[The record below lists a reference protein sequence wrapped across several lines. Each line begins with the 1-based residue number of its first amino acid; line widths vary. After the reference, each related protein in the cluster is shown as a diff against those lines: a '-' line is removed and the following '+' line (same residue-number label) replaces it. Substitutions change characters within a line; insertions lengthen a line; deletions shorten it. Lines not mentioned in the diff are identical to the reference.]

1 MPANPFAIIPAP
13 PYQVDI
19 KDANRLAKGRPHMN
33 RIAEM
38 FQTYDVTGG
47 PEFGRQNL
55 PKLRAAMAAA
65 NLDLFLVPHEDEY
78 QNEYLPDCNER
89 LMWVSGFTG
98 SAGAAIIGRDKAVM
112 FVDGRYTLQVRQQVD
127 EALFEFTKFEGG
139 GMTKWLRETVS
150 AGQIV
155 GFDPRLHS
163 PAALARIRDA
173 VEAAG
178 GTTQSLENNPIDA
191 AWDKRPAAPLATVT
205 IQPETLAGKSHT
217 EKRAEIGKSISKSG
231 ADAALITAPASIAWL
246 LNIRGGDVQCT
257 PLPLS
262 TVIIDASGRVQL
274 FIAAEKLTDDVRAH
288 FGNDVSVQTEAAL
301 SDGIAALSGKTV
313 IADPNTAS
321 AWHVDTLKTAGA
333 TVKSAPDPIALPKAK
348 KNSIEIKGTEAA
360 HIRDGAALVRFLHWL
375 DTEAQ
380 SGEVD
385 EIEAATQLERCR
397 RVDTSLR
404 DLSFE
409 SISGAGSNGAVVHYR
424 VNTGTVQTLARGTL
438 FLIDSGGQYPDGTTD
453 VTRTV
458 PIGEPTQEMR
468 ERFTLV
474 LQGHIALATVRFPKG
489 TTGSNLDAL
498 ARYPLWQAG
507 LDYDHGTG
515 HGVGVFLGVHE
526 GPQRISKAPNKIAL
540 EPGMIVSNEP
550 GYYKTGEYGIRIEN
564 LQYVTEAKSIAG
576 GEREMLGF
584 TNLTW
589 APIHRDLIDRD
600 MLNRAERDYV
610 NNYHASV
617 IEKIGPLV
625 DGDVKSW
632 LKGACAPL

>member
-1 MPANPFAIIPAP
+1 MNHMP
-13 PYQVDI
+13 D
-19 KDANRLAKGRPHMN
+19 
-33 RIAEM
+33 M

-47 PEFGRQNL
+47 PEYGRKHL
-55 PKLRAAMAAA
+55 PKLRKALAAEG
-65 NLDLFLVPHEDEY
+65 LDLFLVPHEDEY

-98 SAGAAIIGRDKAVM
+98 SAGAAIIGTEDAVM

-127 EALFEFTKFEGG
+127 ESLFTFTKLEGG
-139 GMTKWLRETVS
+139 GMSTWLRENVTP
-150 AGQIV
+150 GQTV

-163 PAALARIRDA
+163 PAGLKRIRDA
-173 VEAAG
+173 VSLAG
-178 GTTQSLENNPIDA
+178 GTTKSLDINPIDT
-191 AWDKRPAAPLATVT
+191 AWGDRPAAPLTKVT
-205 IQPETLAGKSHT
+205 IQPETLSGKAHA
-217 EKRAEIGKSISKSG
+217 EKRAEIGKEIAESG

-246 LNIRGGDVQCT
+246 LNIRGSDVQCT

-262 TVIIDASGRVQL
+262 TAIVDETGQVQL
-274 FIAAEKLTDDVRAH
+274 FIAPEKLSEDVRAH
-288 FGNDVSVQTEAAL
+288 FGNDVSVQTEEAL
-301 SDGIAALSGKTV
+301 QDGLSALSGKTV

-321 AWHVDTLKTAGA
+321 AWHVDALKAAGA
-333 TVKSAPDPIALPKAK
+333 TVKSASDPIALPKAK
-348 KNSIEIKGTEAA
+348 KNAVEIKGTEAA

-375 DTEAQ
+375 DTDAQ
-380 SGEVD
+380 SGKVD

-424 VNTGTVQTLARGTL
+424 VNTGTVQTLERGSL

-474 LQGHIALATVRFPKG
+474 LKGHIALATVRFPTG

-564 LQYVTEAKSIAG
+564 LQYVTPPAPIEG
-576 GEREMLGF
+576 GERDMLGF
-584 TNLTW
+584 ANLTW
-589 APIHRDLIDRD
+589 APIHRDLIVTN
-600 MLNRAERDYV
+600 MLTPSERDYMDR
-610 NNYHASV
+610 YHAQV
-617 IEKIGPLV
+617 WEKIGPLV
-625 DGDVKSW
+625 DGDVKAW
-632 LKGACAPL
+632 LKTACQPL